1 MFKKNKKREKEYYD
15 DFNFIHI
22 LYDLSKCFLCKY
34 AQTRLNSS
42 SFIHF
47 FPRIHFPNF
56 RHFNSHP
63 FRHHPISS
71 RDMLTYSLHVYS
83 ITQYIFCLIKQ
94 WKIWSSEISQ
104 RAKCFCC
111 SSLNW
116 RNLNFLHT
124 KMESWNLT
132 RQSRTSKVQKSRKS
146 ILLLQRSAHIDS
158 HLTAETTRLCFYLKT
173 SVDNFYGK

>member
-1 MFKKNKKREKEYYD
+1 MLKLD
-15 DFNFIHI
+15 STPPVLFIFFLEFISPTFDI
-22 LYDLSKCFLCKY
+22 L
-34 AQTRLNSS
+34 T
-42 SFIHF
+42 
-47 FPRIHFPNF
+47 
-56 RHFNSHP
+56 SHP

-124 KMESWNLT
+124 KTESSESWNLT

-158 HLTAETTRLCFYLKT
+158 HLTVETTRLCFYLKT